1 MLRPDTLVHST
12 GRIGK
17 GDPRGSRKEGG
28 YMRLKPLVVALAA
41 IMLAVPACKSGDEE
55 AEKSGGGGGT
65 LTLGA
70 ALSLTGSLS
79 REGGLTKDGY
89 EYCKQ
94 VVNDKG
100 GVNAGGDSYKLQ
112 IKYQDDTSEPDT
124 AAQLVDQFND
134 QDVKFI
140 LGPYGSSSTEAAA
153 AVVERT
159 GQVMVDS
166 AGADDEIF
174 TQGYRNTFAVLSP
187 ASQYLASIVD
197 AITELADPKPKTVAI
212 LSADDGFSQTAA
224 KGGAAEAEAQGLQVV
239 AQESFPEGA
248 TDVSAALT
256 KVKAKNPDLILGSVH
271 LEEGIAIMQQ
281 SEELGINPSGG
292 FGLTVAVP
300 TPDFVETL
308 GKAADFTVGSTQWT
322 PNFAGQDD
330 VFGTAHEYATGFE
343 QALGYAPEYHNAEAS
358 AACLTMVKAIEEAG
372 SVDPAKVR
380 DTLAGLSID
389 TFFAHIQFD
398 ETGKN
403 ADKPMSVV
411 QIQNG
416 KVVPVWPESDSTQPL
431 LWPTPP
437 FDQRS

>member
-28 YMRLKPLVVALAA
+28 YMRLKPLVLA
-41 IMLAVPACKSGDEE
+41 
-55 AEKSGGGGGT
+55 
-65 LTLGA
+65 LGA

-212 LSADDGFSQTAA
+212 LSADDGLSQTAA

-239 AQESFPEGA
+239 A
-248 TDVSAALT
+248 
-256 KVKAKNPDLILGSVH
+256 
-271 LEEGIAIMQQ
+271 
-281 SEELGINPSGG
+281 
-292 FGLTVAVP
+292 
-300 TPDFVETL
+300 
-308 GKAADFTVGSTQWT
+308 
-322 PNFAGQDD
+322 
-330 VFGTAHEYATGFE
+330 
-343 QALGYAPEYHNAEAS
+343 
-358 AACLTMVKAIEEAG
+358 
-372 SVDPAKVR
+372 
-380 DTLAGLSID
+380 
-389 TFFAHIQFD
+389 
-398 ETGKN
+398 
-403 ADKPMSVV
+403 
-411 QIQNG
+411 
-416 KVVPVWPESDSTQPL
+416 
-431 LWPTPP
+431 
-437 FDQRS
+437 